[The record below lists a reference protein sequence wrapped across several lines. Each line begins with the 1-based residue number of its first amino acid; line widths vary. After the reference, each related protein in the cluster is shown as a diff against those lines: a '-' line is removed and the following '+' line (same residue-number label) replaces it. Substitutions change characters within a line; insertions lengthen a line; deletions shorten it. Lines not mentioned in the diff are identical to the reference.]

1 MTAPFGKGATAR
13 FGSDDGNLRSE
24 DTPLLTGRGRYTD
37 DLALPGQLYAAFVR
51 SPYGHADIRGIDTSV
66 AAAMPGVAGVFTGAD
81 IEAAGLGRIP
91 AAIPFKGK
99 GDKPMV
105 AAPMPV
111 LASGRAR
118 YAGEPLAIVVADDP
132 RRAQDAADAVALD
145 LASLAA
151 MPGVD
156 TALQA
161 GAPAIW
167 DAAPG
172 NVALDWEDGDAATV
186 DAAFAG
192 AAHVSKVR
200 LVDTRLAVVSMEPR
214 AGIGAF
220 DAESGRFTL
229 IAPTQGVAL
238 VRKMLAEAVFGVPLE
253 NVRILTEDVGGG
265 FGMKVQAYC
274 EYAAILF
281 AARELGRPVRWAN
294 SRLESFLSDTAGR
307 DGLIDAEMAF
317 DAQGHILGLR
327 MHNRV
332 GMGAYISTFG
342 PVFATNNTKNCL
354 SSVYAIPAI
363 RTDVQMVFTNA
374 APLGPY
380 RGAGRPEAILAIER
394 LLDNGAREMGL
405 DPVTIRRRNMIKPA
419 AMPYRAVNGPIYD
432 SGEFEAAMDKAL
444 ALADWDGFAA
454 RRTHSEALGRL
465 RGIGIGCFLEVA
477 GGILD
482 ENADLRFEE
491 DGTITLRLGV
501 QAMGQSHLTTFTR
514 LVAAK
519 LGVPASAIRLIE
531 GDSDEAPKG
540 WPSVASR
547 SIMMAGSAA
556 VVACDEAIAKGKALA
571 GLVLEA
577 AAADIEFADGA
588 FTVAGTDRSI
598 AIRELT
604 AAVAALDQIP
614 AELSGGMDTDAEFV
628 SPQMSFPNGC
638 HICEV
643 EIDVDTGVVA
653 FVGYV
658 AVDDVGNVLE
668 NAIVEGQIHGG
679 IAQGL
684 GQVLGEQVVY
694 DADGQLLT
702 GSFMDYVMPRADD
715 LPELRVAHH
724 AVPCTNNPLGAKG
737 AGESGVAGSLPSGMA
752 AVLDAL
758 ATRGIA
764 HLDLPMSPNR
774 VWAALHGDAGPR

>member
-1 MTAPFGKGATAR
+1 MTAGLGKGATAR
-13 FGSDDGNLRSE
+13 FGSDEGNLRSE
-24 DTPLLTGRGRYTD
+24 DLPLLTGRGRYTD
-37 DLALPGQLYAAFVR
+37 DLSLPGQLHAAFVR
-51 SPYGHADIRGIDTSV
+51 SPYGHAAIRGIDT
-66 AAAMPGVAGVFTGAD
+66 AAAHAMPGVVAVFTGAD
-81 IEAAGLGRIP
+81 VAALGRIP

-99 GDKPMV
+99 GGAPMV

-111 LASGRAR
+111 LAQDRAR

-132 RRAQDAADAVALD
+132 RRAADAAEAVAADLD
-145 LASLAA
+145 PLPALPSVDKALA
-151 MPGVD
+151 
-156 TALQA
+156 A

-167 DAAPG
+167 DAAPV
-172 NVALDWEDGDAATV
+172 NVALDWEDGDAAAV
-186 DAAFAG
+186 DAAFAR
-192 AAHVSKVR
+192 AAHVTKVR
-200 LVDTRLAVVSMEPR
+200 LVDTRLAPVSMEPR
-214 AGIGAF
+214 AGIAAF
-220 DAESGRFTL
+220 DADSGRFTL

-238 VRKMLAEAVFGVPLE
+238 VRKMMAGSVFGVPLE
-253 NVRILTEDVGGG
+253 SVRILTEDVGGG

-274 EYAAILF
+274 EYAAIMF

-317 DAQGHILGLR
+317 DAHGHILALR

-332 GMGAYISTFG
+332 GMGAYITTFG

-394 LLDNGAREMGL
+394 LLDTGAREMGL
-405 DPVTIRRRNMIKPA
+405 DPATIRRRNMIKPA
-419 AMPYRAVNGPIYD
+419 AMPYKAVNGPIYD
-432 SGEFEAAMDKAL
+432 SGDFEAALDKAL
-444 ALADWDGFAA
+444 ALADWEHFAD

-491 DGTITLRLGV
+491 DGTISLRLGV
-501 QAMGQSHLTTFTR
+501 QAMGQSHLSTFTR
-514 LVAAK
+514 LIAEK
-519 LGVPASAIRLIE
+519 LGVPASAVRLIE

-556 VVACDEAIAKGKALA
+556 WVACDEAIAKGKALA

-577 AAADIEFADGA
+577 AAVDIEFADGA
-588 FTVAGTDRSI
+588 FTVTGTDRSI
-598 AIRELT
+598 GIRELT
-604 AAVAALDQIP
+604 AAVKTLGAVP
-614 AELSGGMDTDAEFV
+614 ADLSGGMDTNAEFV

-638 HICEV
+638 HVCEV
-643 EIDVDTGVVA
+643 EIDVDTGVVD
-653 FVGYV
+653 VVSYV

-668 NAIVEGQIHGG
+668 EAIVEGQIHGG

-694 DADGQLLT
+694 DTDGQLLT
-702 GSFMDYVMPRADD
+702 GSFMDYVMLRADD
-715 LPELRVAHH
+715 LPDLRVAHH
-724 AVPCTNNPLGAKG
+724 SVPCTNNPLGAKG

-764 HLDLPMSPNR
+764 HLDLPHTPNR
-774 VWAALHGDAGPR
+774 VWAALHRR